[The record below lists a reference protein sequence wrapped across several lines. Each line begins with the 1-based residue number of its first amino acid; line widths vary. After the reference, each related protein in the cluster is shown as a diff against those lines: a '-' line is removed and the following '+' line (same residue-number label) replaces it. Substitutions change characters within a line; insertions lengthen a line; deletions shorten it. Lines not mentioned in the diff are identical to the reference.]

1 MIEVLKSIGKALISS
16 LLTEKFVKEI
26 ILYLLEKLAKKSDN
40 KIDDEI
46 VAKIKEAIVVEKKEK
61 SVTKKLKKDQSETGD
76 AK

>member
-26 ILYLLEKLAKKSDN
+26 IIYLLEKIAKKSDN

-46 VAKIKEAIVVEKKEK
+46 VAKIKEAMDIKDKESQDSK
-61 SVTKKLKKDQSETGD
+61 
-76 AK
+76 